1 MNPLVSV
8 LIPNYNHS
16 KFLDERIQSVLN
28 QKYQNFEVIVL
39 DDYSTDNSKNV
50 IEKYRSNPKISHI
63 IYNESNSGSTFKQ
76 WNKGFKLCKGDYI
89 WIAESD
95 DVADSY
101 FLSSIINAITT
112 TENCVIAFT
121 NSHFINS
128 ESEIINYK
136 DHTKR
141 LKGLSINGTDFVRK
155 YMLGINNIYNA
166 SSAVFKKEVL
176 NKIDSSLYTQFKA
189 SGDRL
194 FWILVSLQGNVCY
207 IPEKLNYFRQHDNK
221 VTPKAISSG
230 KASEEDYKIYSLISH
245 RVKLN
250 KLERML
256 INGCHF
262 WFNNTLMFEKGVKKK
277 NNLMWKS
284 KDYNFISAL
293 LFKIMYFFNYI

>member
-16 KFLDERIQSVLN
+16 IFLEERIQSVLN
-28 QKYQNFEVIVL
+28 QKYQNFEVIIL
-39 DDYSTDNSKNV
+39 DDCSTDNSKNV
-50 IEKYRSNPKISHI
+50 IDKYKHNPKISHI
-63 IYNESNSGSTFKQ
+63 IYNEINSGSTFKQ
-76 WNKGFKLCKGDYI
+76 WNKGFQLCKGDYV

-95 DVADSY
+95 DVADSN
-101 FLSSIINAITT
+101 FLNCIINAINTMG
-112 TENCVIAFT
+112 NCVLAFS

-128 ESEIINYK
+128 ESKIIQYN
-136 DHTKR
+136 DHAKR
-141 LKGLSINGTDFVRK
+141 LKPLSINGTDFVKK

-176 NKIDSSLYTQFKA
+176 NKIDSSQYTQFKA

-230 KASEEDYKIYSLISH
+230 KASEEDYKIYSMISH
-245 RVKLN
+245 RIKLN

-262 WFNNTLMFEKGVKKK
+262 WFNNTLKFDKGVKEK
-277 NNLMWKS
+277 NNEMWKS
-284 KDYNFISAL
+284 KDYNCISAL
-293 LFKIMYFFNYI
+293 YFKIMYLLNYI